1 MTNAPNQPDV
11 KPNAGVCGTEQN
23 DNYVMIKVEELD
35 ALRAQLEAALPSES
49 SVDRTTAP
57 GLVELPLESPRQSHN
72 LIAHH
77 EIETRDRRF
86 AELERT
92 CKAAV
97 RDRELASS
105 LAGRPLVSGAAAQL
119 IKLWRDE
126 FDVFYKDNDYQ
137 VAARDGRTV
146 AQAVT
151 EWLGSPEYSHF
162 CLPTSRGG
170 TGARDAS
177 RPANHAAPGSPRNL
191 GEAIVTKW
199 REESASRTDNLLKP
213 IGLRRQK

>member
-1 MTNAPNQPDV
+1 MTNAPNQPDA
-11 KPNAGVCGTEQN
+11 KLNAGDSGIEHNT
-23 DNYVMIKVEELD
+23 DYVMIQIAELD
-35 ALRAQLEAALPSES
+35 ALRAQLAAALPSGS
-49 SVDRTTAP
+49 SVDGRTAP
-57 GLVELPLESPRQSHN
+57 GQAELPLESSGQGHD
-72 LIAHH
+72 LIAAH
-77 EIETRDRRF
+77 EIETRDRRL

-105 LAGRPLVSGAAAQL
+105 LADRSLVPGAAAQL

-126 FDVFYKDNDYQ
+126 FDVFYKENDYH
-137 VAARDGRTV
+137 VASRDGRTV

-151 EWLGSPEYSHF
+151 EWLGSPDYSHF

-177 RPANHAAPGSPRNL
+177 RPANHATPGSPRNL
-191 GEAIVTKW
+191 GEAIVTRW